1 MKALHI
7 IPQFLCLGWAAI
19 LPAHAQTVVGNGTRQ
34 APFKTIEQALA
45 VARAGDT
52 IHIAAGNYLPAGST
66 FDFDRSVTLRGGYDE
81 AFSRQTPG
89 TTFFSKRQGGTA
101 AYDNLESALLT
112 AADNPYG
119 LLRITGGQVQVAV
132 EHVKVQRGGV
142 QSGIADGAAETG
154 EVLSFYDRQ
163 LRVATSCPFG
173 YALYDSAGRCIRHA
187 DHLPPAMPVAFTDLT
202 PGLYL
207 VRVTA
212 GAERHSLKILIH

>member
-19 LPAHAQTVVGNGTRQ
+19 LPAHAQTVTGNGTKE
-34 APFKTIEQALA
+34 APFRTIEQALT

-52 IHIAAGNYLPAGST
+52 IHITAGNYLPAGNT

-142 QSGIADGAAETG
+142 QSGIADGAAE
-154 EVLSFYDRQ
+154 EAVAFYDHQ
-163 LRVATSCPFG
+163 LRVATSRPFG
-173 YALYDSAGRCIRHA
+173 YTLYDSAGRCIRQA
-187 DHLPPAMPVAFTDLT
+187 DHLPPAVPVAFTDLT